1 MTLFLLQKALSF
13 NCLELFLL
21 NLGLKLIDSLSSL
34 LFLLCLCLDFIGKT
48 LNGLPILGHLLVEL
62 LLQAAHQ
69 GVHHHV
75 AILLDVE
82 LASQLAD
89 LALQTS
95 HSLLSLSDE
104 LLRLLHFA
112 VQIVERLL

>member
-1 MTLFLLQKALSF
+1 MRELLLLTLDDLSV
-13 NCLELFLL
+13 
-21 NLGLKLIDSLSSL
+21 
-34 LFLLCLCLDFIGKT
+34 
-48 LNGLPILGHLLVEL
+48 PGHLLVEL

-82 LASQLAD
+82 LASQFSD

-95 HSLLSLSDE
+95 LSLLSLSDE
-104 LLRLLHFA
+104 HLRLLDFA

>member
-1 MTLFLLQKALSF
+1 MGDYQKALCF
-13 NCLELFLL
+13 HCLELFLL

-34 LFLLCLCLDFIGKT
+34 LILLCLCLDFVGKT
-48 LNGLPILGHLLVEL
+48 LDGLPIPVHLLVEL

-82 LASQLAD
+82 LASQLPY

-95 HSLLSLSDE
+95 LSLLSLSNQ